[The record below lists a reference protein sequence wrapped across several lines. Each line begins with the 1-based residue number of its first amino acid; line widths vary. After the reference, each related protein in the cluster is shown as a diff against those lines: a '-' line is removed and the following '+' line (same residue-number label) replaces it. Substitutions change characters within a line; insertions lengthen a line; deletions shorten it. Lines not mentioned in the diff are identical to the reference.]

1 MIQPNEIRLN
11 NWVLANGRPF
21 RIDEIEYLRKSDY
34 KVGMFQKG
42 FEHAHPYTWYMKDI
56 HPIPL
61 TEDVL
66 LKCKGVA
73 KEHED
78 DKYVRVYLISNTKYI
93 VRIVNFGNPLKE
105 DFGFSLEISDSKDW
119 CSIKRIYTL
128 HDFQNT
134 IYSLTN
140 QELEI
145 EL

>member
-11 NWVLANGRPF
+11 NWVLNH
-21 RIDEIEYLRKSDY
+21 
-34 KVGMFQKG
+34 KG
-42 FEHAHPYTWYMKDI
+42 EHKQVKDI
-56 HPIPL
+56 CEDGSVWLRCNLCVKAKYRHKSEGLNPIPL

-66 LKCKGVA
+66 LKCKGVV
-73 KEHED
+73 KEYED
-78 DKYVRVYLISNTKYI
+78 DRYGRVYLISNTKYI
-93 VRIVNFGNPLKE
+93 IRIVNFGNPLKE
-105 DFGFSLEISDSKDW
+105 DFGFSLEISDNKDW
-119 CSIKRIYTL
+119 CNIKRIYTL